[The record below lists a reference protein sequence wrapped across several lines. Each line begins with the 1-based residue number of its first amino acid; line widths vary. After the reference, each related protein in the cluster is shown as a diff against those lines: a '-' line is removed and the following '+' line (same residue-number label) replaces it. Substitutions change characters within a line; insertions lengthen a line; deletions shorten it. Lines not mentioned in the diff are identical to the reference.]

1 MKTFEITAAGFDAAS
16 DDTDDRVLW
25 VRLEDQSEKYLGQL
39 AGFYGASLAQE
50 LHGIDAA
57 DIDFTLPGDEKQLRE
72 SLSAFSRAE
81 SQRKTAERE
90 LLVALC
96 RSRPVGRF
104 QIDLEIQQSIG
115 QNNGNIH
122 LFVDS
127 TDNDLYRH
135 DDALVSWMWGCLNT
149 NRNRL
154 LAHVNLV
161 GDVQRDGGG
170 RVSMQI
176 DLGLMPGHIA
186 TSASE
191 IPMVDASLDW
201 VSACLN
207 CNTNHVVAKVTLLD
221 LIQREVGVDAP
232 QASETTTAPR
242 ARGG

>member
-25 VRLEDQSEKYLGQL
+25 VRLEDQSEKYLAQL
-39 AGFYGASLAQE
+39 AGVYGASLAQE
-50 LHGIDAA
+50 LHGIDTA

-90 LLVALC
+90 LLVTVC
-96 RSRPVGRF
+96 RARPIGRF
-104 QIDLEIQQSIG
+104 QIDLELRQSIG
-115 QNNGNIH
+115 ERNENLNR
-122 LFVDS
+122 FVDFAES
-127 TDNDLYRH
+127 DMYSNDR
-135 DDALVSWMWGCLNT
+135 ALVAWMQGCLNT

-154 LAHVNLV
+154 LAHVSLV
-161 GDVQRDGGG
+161 GDAQRDGGG

-207 CNTNHVVAKVTLLD
+207 CNTNHVVAKVTLLE

-232 QASETTTAPR
+232 QLSETTTAPR